1 VEGMLEIFDF
11 LKIFLQENNINRL
24 IYKCIPCIYH
34 LQPAEA
40 DKYAL
45 FRNNAKLIRRDVT
58 STIYLDN
65 KIDYQEQR
73 KRAIKKGI
81 KNNLVVEQSTNYIE
95 YWNLLT
101 TTLATQHDTKP
112 VHSLEEIIYLVNVFP
127 NNIKLYVA
135 KNEEKILGGTVIFE
149 NDKIAHTQYLANS
162 IYGREIGAL
171 DLVIDHLITEVYKNK
186 KYFDFGISNEN
197 NGLYLNTGLIA
208 QKEGFGGRAV
218 VHDVYELSFG
228 FV

>member
-1 VEGMLEIFDF
+1 
-11 LKIFLQENNINRL
+11 
-24 IYKCIPCIYH
+24 